1 MDYKEIYKLWQEKLD
16 GEDALSC
23 ELREISGDEKAI
35 EDRFYRELEFG
46 TAGLRGVLGAGT
58 NRMNIYTVGKAT
70 QGMAE
75 YLNTISK
82 EPKIAIA
89 YDSRINSTLFA
100 EYSASVMAANGI
112 KVYLYKELMPT
123 PALSYA
129 VRELQCDGGINIT
142 ASHNPAEYNG
152 YKVYDETGCQITG
165 EVADAITKNI
175 NNIDIFEDVKVLDF
189 NKGLE
194 SGIIEYISEEI
205 INNFIDDVLKY
216 NINKEVCK
224 NSDLKLVYTPLN
236 GAGRRCVTEML
247 AKLGINDVTIV
258 KEQEMPDGNFP
269 TCPYPNPE
277 IVEALQ
283 LGLKL
288 TEEIGADLLLAT
300 DPDCDRVGAAVLSNG
315 KPRLISGNEMGVLM
329 IDYISTMKE
338 QNGTMPKN
346 PVIIKSIV
354 STTMADAVALAHNIK
369 IQTVLTGFKYIGEAI
384 TALTKENRENDFLLG
399 FEESYGYLSGSHV
412 RDKDAVNGSMLIVEM
427 AAYYKQKGMNLGD
440 ALDALYEKYGKYL
453 NKVDSYTF
461 KGSDGMLKM
470 KDIMQSLRDN
480 PPTQIAEYNVSYKA
494 DYKIQ
499 EKMTGETKEKINL
512 PSANVLEYGLGEIGS
527 VIVRPSGTEPK
538 LKIYYSVKGTNDE
551 AVLKIYTE
559 LKDSIEKIIL

>member
-1 MDYKEIYKLWQEKLD
+1 
-16 GEDALSC
+16 
-23 ELREISGDEKAI
+23 
-35 EDRFYRELEFG
+35 
-46 TAGLRGVLGAGT
+46 
-58 NRMNIYTVGKAT
+58 MNIYTVGKAT

-129 VRELQCDGGINIT
+129 VRELHCDGGINIT

-175 NNIDIFEDVKVLDF
+175 NNIDIFEGVKVLDF

-205 INNFIDDVLKY
+205 INNFIDNVLKY

-288 TEEIGADLLLAT
+288 TEEIGADILLAT

-354 STTMADAVALAHNIK
+354 STTMADTVALAHNIK

-461 KGSDGMLKM
+461 KGSDGMVKM
-470 KDIMQSLRDN
+470 QNIMQSLRDN

-499 EKMTGETKEKINL
+499 EKVTGETKEKINL

-538 LKIYYSVKGTNDE
+538 LKIYYSVKGANDE

-559 LKDSIEKIIL
+559 LKDSIEKTIL